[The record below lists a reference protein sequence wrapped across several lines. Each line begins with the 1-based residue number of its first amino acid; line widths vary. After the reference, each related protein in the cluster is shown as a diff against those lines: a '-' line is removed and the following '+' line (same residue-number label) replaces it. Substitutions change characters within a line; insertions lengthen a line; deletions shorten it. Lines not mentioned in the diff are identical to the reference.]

1 MGDSKYTPNPRK
13 YYKTN
18 FVDLVELITPE
29 VYKTED
35 LSLSGT
41 EVNPLSQV
49 INSHLNVAARISN
62 VIPLSGVANSQTS
75 ALGNISGI
83 SQYFVKQNE
92 LTKINPFLFESK
104 ILLPLSTT
112 FANYDTSA
120 EFATYLS
127 GTLLPMIIPPSLTQV
142 DPLQANMTTLSALTG
157 DVNASSVHNHLVDTL
172 GWMYFLNT
180 SADGGLDY
188 SPSSYVLSSLNSLY
202 LGNTLET
209 IDGIKGLT
217 EYLWRNNE
225 TCSFGSYIPTD
236 FVSGTADGI
245 TESSAGVIP
254 TYTSGT
260 QKLEAL
266 QTLVDVI
273 YSPLYID
280 QQDYTVKSA
289 FDNFIDASLSLTDR
303 TAKGPFRKFT
313 NLLGYEFADLTNE
326 IDNIGLIYD
335 IENVKD
341 EHIQYIADL
350 IGFRLRGNSPS
361 KWRQQL
367 RLALDLYKKSGT
379 IDAIQAAINALIVDS
394 VFDVSGKVD
403 ELWESYIPQLI
414 WYALGT
420 ESPLFKDLNT
430 WTFDLA
436 NQAGIYAYSTSSL
449 DENLKIVTDSIL
461 LDLYKAFPDN
471 FLFHGNKFSVPELWE
486 LDANGCTTKRYT
498 VVNEP
503 GMKPFHVH
511 SVDSLGYQAY
521 KQEAKQFDESKAFEA
536 ATGFG
541 ALGSGVYM
549 AGADHP
555 TTGERPTYL
564 KPQGDLNFLFSYRE
578 KENYPLPPFEEVKYY
593 RDSTVTADLVSLLV
607 ARLKCFKVKESFA
620 DEVGNYILSSAV
632 TDDSDLG
639 TLNEFLML
647 FSSVQVPSN
656 FDDVMLSISDYEK
669 NLLDLW
675 NGKSSHLFIN
685 FKDTDFDFAK
695 TTLEGDGKYALYEA
709 ARVAREFSPAHAITR
724 VNLTASAE
732 DALSTSSAKWEYLG
746 FDKDDNRASYTSA
759 SVLGNF
765 EISGAAMGLVAPG
778 NSDGR
783 GGLNTFK
790 RADVDRITDALE
802 STTAANITAP
812 RRALRRRNFRYTLP
826 KEGYYDRTGFNSPV
840 NWDLEAQNPNLVSYS
855 VAPTNDPGIFPD
867 PTDVQGDYWIRT
879 NPDLGTVSSVL
890 LTNPDG
896 GVSSITMSGGNNTD
910 SHSLGLIQ
918 LNPRAALYG
927 NNADNSR
934 MPLVETGKTIT
945 WSTYVKRA
953 PTPTLATS
961 SCSIHFTGF
970 DEPGT
975 GQVGKGYA
983 HFAWASDDPSTSSV
997 LTLIDSDAGYP
1008 VTLEDAGDG
1017 WYRISVSVSG
1027 NPWGSHMEASGLWSI
1042 VSIGS
1047 TKNSDANGNN
1057 VRYKSMYW
1065 YGPQVEQWNTDLNKT
1080 VPTPY
1085 QPVSGASPDI
1095 STYNTRGE
1103 LTLGYVP
1110 SAGEFYPILD
1120 PINPSGVWHE
1130 CEKLDSSRQFSGVY
1144 TSATYP
1150 YRGLSSL
1157 GSNNKMPEV
1166 GSTTDR
1172 YVDRGQVPE
1181 LYNTM
1186 HELLESKAY
1195 DYANEQ
1201 INLTSS
1207 SYAADAYWKNNR
1219 QSFANEAIAS
1229 GFVLNSF
1236 ADYENFS
1243 FGTGLQKAHRDYCKY
1258 FAKHPLG
1265 LNELYN
1271 TGGNIFA
1278 QVFGKGL
1285 YNCDFDIAGS
1295 AAVTPLLGIGN
1306 TFINPGSAQ
1315 NQKVTTF
1322 GQSYISSSTT
1332 GALPISSPGV
1342 FSTYLADSTGNY
1354 MPDSTYMASGNNSN
1368 WEVGSDGSSTV
1379 NSHVAPDG
1387 SKTGCTIV
1395 GLNGGLTT
1403 QNLKGDTGIFPDSP
1417 AGTELN
1423 FSFFF
1428 KNATELNE
1436 LNGSGVQIIYYLD
1449 RDSISGSPADQMEN
1463 VSFQLRVGAPGEPP
1477 RVTSLTNSKTSGRIN
1492 YTLDQI
1498 VIEDAGND
1506 WYRISMPMR
1515 NWNGRCNTARMR
1527 FYPLPVNLGSG
1538 DASATFWGAQ
1548 VASGTA
1554 QTPFNGLGT
1563 YIASGLEESVIP
1575 LTGTFTPPFSMAS
1588 GSYTAATPFNAE
1600 FRNPNILSGVEFVQT
1615 SGAPTTNQ
1623 FAVFKLDS
1631 SKAVPG
1637 EENSLIN
1644 NSVIKCKSVGGLPR
1658 LRFDLSSYG
1667 DRPNHF
1673 IKDHKFKLNVKALVA
1688 EENSPIFGGGQLG
1701 VWIHTKPI
1709 SRRNPNLLSYT
1720 PETYDGAEGNSY
1732 WGTNSQLGT
1741 VSSVEVTNPFGGASS
1756 LIFSGAEDATSE
1768 YALIVALSSGPL
1780 MPVWHSEK
1788 TLEASWYVKK
1798 PDSNAASGFMIDII
1812 NTDATSTSYDDH
1824 TVQWYWDGTTPVF
1837 RSRPFTNVS
1846 HREESVGDDWWRISM
1861 AVSGLASTSE
1871 QSNGDALQLAYM
1883 IGDTAY
1889 DVPNYIRDKTIY
1901 FWAPQLEQYPV
1912 GMKDSNY
1919 LPDSL
1924 QSFPAAYQAVSGA
1937 EPVYGNEVS
1946 GFMWSWTPNGKW
1958 EVTKES
1964 ELSIPR
1970 VKNVLTH
1977 LYDFPVKTY
1986 PTEEEFCLGNTS
1998 DSSEVL
2004 NNNTLLNIKDSY
2016 FENFEI
2022 EFDTRNFTIH
2032 NNSEYLDI
2040 IPMENDVYEVTPQVN
2055 RDDTNYIVEVF
2066 FVPNNNPD
2074 KYLLIDS
2081 IELQDVTQR
2090 ENTGIGTGHGVD
2102 TSGIPLRPFVTEDKL
2117 YLDKDQLR
2125 DVLKFYNGLA
2135 GLGTGMYAT
2144 NLASRDATITSGT
2157 LELSGGSRLNYRL
2170 SPTWGATNAN
2180 NQQPNYNSFSSL
2192 EIDN

>member
-49 INSHLNVAARISN
+49 INSHLNVASRISN

-112 FANYDTSA
+112 LANYDTSA

-245 TESSAGVIP
+245 TESSAGVTP

-765 EISGAAMGLVAPG
+765 EISGAAMGLVYPG
-778 NSDGR
+778 TSNGR

-790 RADVDRITDALE
+790 RADVDRITDSLE
-802 STTAANITAP
+802 STTTANITAP

-826 KEGYYDRTGFNSPV
+826 KEGYYDRTGFNGPT
-840 NWDLEAQNPNLVSYS
+840 NWDLEAQNPNLLSYTSAPMESPNIDQAAGDFLGNYWRGARLGSVS
-855 VAPTNDPGIFPD
+855 AIDEIGPFA
-867 PTDVQGDYWIRT
+867 
-879 NPDLGTVSSVL
+879 GTSAIEVSSQESTDPADWAGYSYIYAQETSAITGGAYGVAGSKFL
-890 LTNPDG
+890 EKVWRSSDTLTL
-896 GVSSITMSGGNNTD
+896 
-910 SHSLGLIQ
+910 SL
-918 LNPRAALYG
+918 
-927 NNADNSR
+927 
-934 MPLVETGKTIT
+934 
-945 WSTYVKRA
+945 YVKRP
-953 PTPTLATS
+953 PTGLTPSSFDLNLFDPASPDLESNGVDFEYLGGGQVPTIKLESTNVTGTIEDVGNAWYR
-961 SCSIHFTGF
+961 CSIACAGLGKLDGDTIEGDLESNFIIMG
-970 DEPGT
+970 DIDGY
-975 GQVGKGYA
+975 VGHYEDL
-983 HFAWASDDPSTSSV
+983 AST
-997 LTLIDSDAGYP
+997 
-1008 VTLEDAGDG
+1008 
-1017 WYRISVSVSG
+1017 R
-1027 NPWGSHMEASGLWSI
+1027 LWI
-1042 VSIGS
+1042 
-1047 TKNSDANGNN
+1047 
-1057 VRYKSMYW
+1057 
-1065 YGPQVEQWNTDLNKT
+1065 YGPQLEQWRTGYKT
-1080 VPTPY
+1080 SPTAYQAVEGAVPT
-1085 QPVSGASPDI
+1085 VID
-1095 STYNTRGE
+1095 RGE
-1103 LTLGYVP
+1103 NTLGYVP
-1110 SAGEFYPILD
+1110 SAAEFYPILD
-1120 PINPSGVWHE
+1120 PINPSGVWHK
-1130 CEKLDSSRQFSGVY
+1130 CEDLDSLNTFSGVA
-1144 TSATYP
+1144 TSSTFP

-1157 GSNNKMPEV
+1157 QGNAKMPEI
-1166 GSTTDR
+1166 GSATNR
-1172 YVDRGQVPE
+1172 YVDRDQTPGI
-1181 LYNTM
+1181 YITM
-1186 HELLESKAY
+1186 HKLLEAKAKHY
-1195 DYANEQ
+1195 ATKQTYPVVDHGWFDEIQSYAN
-1201 INLTSS
+1201 N
-1207 SYAADAYWKNNR
+1207 
-1219 QSFANEAIAS
+1219 AIAS
-1229 GFVLNSF
+1229 GLVLNSYD
-1236 ADYENFS
+1236 DYLNFS
-1243 FGTGLQKAHRDYCKY
+1243 FGTGLQKTHREYCKY

-1265 LNELYN
+1265 LNEIGQ
-1271 TGGNIFA
+1271 TGANIFA

-1285 YNCDFDIAGS
+1285 YNCDFDVTGNAVSTIAGNYV
-1295 AAVTPLLGIGN
+1295 A
-1306 TFINPGSAQ
+1306 
-1315 NQKVTTF
+1315 
-1322 GQSYISSSTT
+1322 SSVSTNVV
-1332 GALPISSPGV
+1332 PISYTNGSGV
-1342 FSTYLADSTGNY
+1342 FSTCAVATYSDETADL
-1354 MPDSTYMASGNNSN
+1354 PAS
-1368 WEVGSDGSSTV
+1368 
-1379 NSHVAPDG
+1379 
-1387 SKTGCTIV
+1387 
-1395 GLNGGLTT
+1395 
-1403 QNLKGDTGIFPDSP
+1403 
-1417 AGTELN
+1417 
-1423 FSFFF
+1423 
-1428 KNATELNE
+1428 
-1436 LNGSGVQIIYYLD
+1436 
-1449 RDSISGSPADQMEN
+1449 
-1463 VSFQLRVGAPGEPP
+1463 
-1477 RVTSLTNSKTSGRIN
+1477 
-1492 YTLDQI
+1492 
-1498 VIEDAGND
+1498 
-1506 WYRISMPMR
+1506 
-1515 NWNGRCNTARMR
+1515 
-1527 FYPLPVNLGSG
+1527 
-1538 DASATFWGAQ
+1538 
-1548 VASGTA
+1548 
-1554 QTPFNGLGT
+1554 GT
-1563 YIASGLEESVIP
+1563 YIAEYPGQAVIP
-1575 LTGTFTPPFSMAS
+1575 LTGTYTMVSANNSEDQSLTVAS
-1588 GSYTAATPFNAE
+1588 SIYYEGAAFNAE
-1600 FRNPNILSGVEFVQT
+1600 FRNPNILSGIEFVQT
-1615 SGAPTTNQ
+1615 SGAPNSNQ
-1623 FAVFKLDS
+1623 FTVFKLN
-1631 SKAVPG
+1631 
-1637 EENSLIN
+1637 NSLARKAAENYLIDN
-1644 NSVIKCKSVGGLPR
+1644 PVIKCKSSGGLPR

-1667 DRPNHF
+1667 PRPNQF
-1673 IKDHKFKLNVKALVA
+1673 IKNHDFKLKIKSLVA
-1688 EENSPIFGGGQLG
+1688 ADNSNVLGGGQLG
-1701 VWIHTKPI
+1701 VWIHTKAEYSQNKFMWTNYYRGAKDSSQAGNDGLGRI
-1709 SRRNPNLLSYT
+1709 RSNPAQLNGGGTGVQVDDRPPEFATKYWNYASGTSGIEMEFMTTDEDTYT
-1720 PETYDGAEGNSY
+1720 FLGSKQVSASVDSASATEFVGSLYVKRDMTDGCSAITMSLYEDDDPTYAYAWYWVFDDNGVPQDG
-1732 WGTNSQLGT
+1732 T
-1741 VSSVEVTNPFGGASS
+1741 GGASWKHPAITPGKS
-1756 LIFSGAEDATSE
+1756 
-1768 YALIVALSSGPL
+1768 YAG
-1780 MPVWHSEK
+1780 E
-1788 TLEASWYVKK
+1788 
-1798 PDSNAASGFMIDII
+1798 G
-1812 NTDATSTSYDDH
+1812 
-1824 TVQWYWDGTTPVF
+1824 
-1837 RSRPFTNVS
+1837 
-1846 HREESVGDDWWRISM
+1846 WWRLWIRLNPRKYYGSTVPGNSM
-1861 AVSGLASTSE
+1861 DLIWYMDKR
-1871 QSNGDALQLAYM
+1871 GDH
-1883 IGDTAY
+1883 
-1889 DVPNYIRDKTIY
+1889 PNIQGQKLRFYG
-1901 FWAPQLEQYPV
+1901 PQLEQYKQGTNMGPTPFKFV
-1912 GMKDSNY
+1912 
-1919 LPDSL
+1919 PEI
-1924 QSFPAAYQAVSGA
+1924 V
-1937 EPVYGNEVS
+1937 EPENPPGY
-1946 GFMWSWTPNGKW
+1946 MWSWTPAGKW
-1958 EVTKES
+1958 VMHKEGD
-1964 ELSIPR
+1964 LSINEVINLSHKYTFNTKAPDSDQTT
-1970 VKNVLTH
+1970 KCIAW
-1977 LYDFPVKTY
+1977 
-1986 PTEEEFCLGNTS
+1986 EEQISEFTPDVN
-1998 DSSEVL
+1998 
-2004 NNNTLLNIKDSY
+2004 LLNIREDY
-2016 FENFEI
+2016 FETFEVD
-2022 EFDTRNFTIH
+2022 FDTRNETIH
-2032 NNSEYLDI
+2032 NNYEYLDI
-2040 IPMENDVYEVTPQVN
+2040 IPVPEEFTKIQPLVN
-2055 RDDTNYIVEVF
+2055 MDNTQYVVEVF
-2066 FVPNNNPD
+2066 FVPQLTEGGALS

-2090 ENTGIGTGHGVD
+2090 DQTAIGTGVGTE
-2102 TSGIPLRPFVTEDKL
+2102 TSGTPLRPFVTEDKI

-2170 SPTWGATNAN
+2170 SPTWGATNAAN
-2180 NQQPNYNSFSSL
+2180 TQANYNNFTSVEL
-2192 EIDN
+2192 DN